1 MKAID
6 TKLLRRISI
15 GPEHWDIP
23 MRVELRPYLE
33 FNRRMASQLRALE
46 VRWAGHQPQANF
58 PPSDNRPRRR

>member
-46 VRWAGHQPQANF
+46 ARLGRAPAANEF
-58 PPSDNRPRRR
+58 SSLR